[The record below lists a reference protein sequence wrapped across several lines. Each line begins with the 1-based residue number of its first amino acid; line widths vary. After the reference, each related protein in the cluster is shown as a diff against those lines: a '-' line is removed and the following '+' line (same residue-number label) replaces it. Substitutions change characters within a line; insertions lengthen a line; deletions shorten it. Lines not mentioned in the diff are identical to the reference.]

1 MVKKQTIAILITTII
16 LTLII
21 SFMTIYCRKLSE
33 RKNYISFQKEIS
45 CMKRLGIIGEYI
57 ESYQNQN
64 RGRNPPSLN
73 VVNPFSQAEL
83 YKYANVGDANN
94 YEGGECS
101 YVYRGE
107 DLDANSPANLI
118 LAYDKFGNHKGFR
131 HVLFAKPRRI
141 FHVGRN
147 DVSKEEYDNFFVGR
161 NEVSK
166 EEYDNFCKRVLGIYD
181 PNIEI
186 HVKGWK
192 DTATISVSSDYYTEE
207 QYRTVCRTILNDYN
221 SVDIEIEI
229 FEKALTDG
237 VWTSIACIEKKRV
250 ENICEEDFLNIIS
263 ADNNIRQE
271 LGLPKKAF

>member
-21 SFMTIYCRKLSE
+21 SFMIIYCRKLSE
-33 RKNYISFQKEIS
+33 RKNYISFQKEVS

-57 ESYQNQN
+57 ETHQNQN
-64 RGRNPPSLN
+64 SGRNPPSLN
-73 VVNPFSQAEL
+73 VVNPFPQAEL

-107 DLDANSPANLI
+107 DLDANAPANLI
-118 LAYDKFGNHKGFR
+118 LAYDKFGNHKGFQ

-141 FHVGRN
+141 FHVNRN
-147 DVSKEEYDNFFVGR
+147 DVSKEEYDNFCVGR

-166 EEYDNFCKRVLGIYD
+166 EEYDNFCKRVLGTYD
-181 PNIEI
+181 PNIEV

-192 DTATISVSSDYYTEE
+192 DTRTYIVSADNYTEE
-207 QYRTVCRTILNDYN
+207 EYRTVCRTILNDYN

-229 FEKALTDG
+229 LKKALTDG
-237 VWTSIACIEKKRV
+237 VWTSIAWIEDKRV
-250 ENICEEDFLNIIS
+250 EKIFEEDFLNIIS
-263 ADNNIRQE
+263 FDNKIRQE
-271 LGLPKKAF
+271 FGLPQKSL

>member
-1 MVKKQTIAILITTII
+1 
-16 LTLII
+16 
-21 SFMTIYCRKLSE
+21 
-33 RKNYISFQKEIS
+33 
-45 CMKRLGIIGEYI
+45 MKRLNITGVWI
-57 ESYQNQN
+57 EMYQDQN
-64 RGRNPPSLN
+64 SGRNPPSLK
-73 VVNPFSQAEL
+73 VVNPISQAEW
-83 YKYANVGDANN
+83 YKYANVGDANK

-107 DLDANSPANLI
+107 DLDANAPANLI

-147 DVSKEEYDNFFVGR
+147 DVSKEEYDNF
-161 NEVSK
+161 
-166 EEYDNFCKRVLGIYD
+166 CKRVLGTYD

-192 DTATISVSSDYYTEE
+192 DTATISVSSNYNTEE
-207 QYRTVCRTILNDYN
+207 QYRTVCRAILNDYN

-229 FEKALTDG
+229 LKKALTDG
-237 VWTSIACIEKKRV
+237 VWTSIAWIEEKRV

-263 ADNNIRQE
+263 ADNKIRQE
-271 LGLPKKAF
+271 LGLPKKSF